1 MNPILR
7 KANLQGRFH
16 HAGAW
21 RVQRQVTPHGYKGL
35 KGSGRKRGLKSGRTC
50 GHDDGDLW
58 DLFSETLSQ
67 CHQSPLDQITRMDTG
82 HRATSPPP
90 PPLSQSRRLHAIPTT
105 ETIPSLPHSLPCC
118 ITRTNDLVQMSLCQ
132 NWPSCYPDLPG
143 HWYPYPQWSERGQG
157 DRGSGGPGDSLARGM
172 VKA

>member
-58 DLFSETLSQ
+58 DLFSETLSR

-90 PPLSQSRRLHAIPTT
+90 TPTFAEQALTHFPHHRDHPQPSTLLALLHHKDQRPSANEPVSKLAQLLPRSARSLVPLPPVVRK
-105 ETIPSLPHSLPCC
+105 
-118 ITRTNDLVQMSLCQ
+118 
-132 NWPSCYPDLPG
+132 
-143 HWYPYPQWSERGQG
+143 
-157 DRGSGGPGDSLARGM
+157 GPG
-172 VKA
+172 